1 MDLIKSRASSSP
13 ESSSPPEALDMT
25 NFVDLGAS
33 LVSLAASRPE
43 EPSSPPEALREPPR
57 PHERPDDLELSL
69 VSPESA
75 VSESKAFGPAPP
87 PAACSTP
94 DAGLEASIGGGEVD
108 DESVRSGTPGGH
120 TPYPHKRGVAPRRLF
135 KRARSSEDAAAT
147 ASGSPDSSLLMLP
160 PPPPFNSPEEGCAAT
175 AMPGGEC
182 DYTPRTKARKLRA
195 ALETVAATSASASEE
210 GPEEALRGA
219 DVGSPQHGMEELSVS
234 VPAEGESTANGDG
247 EDDIL

>member
-33 LVSLAASRPE
+33 LVSLAASRSE

-75 VSESKAFGPAPP
+75 VSESKAATFGPSP

-94 DAGLEASIGGGEVD
+94 DAGLEASIGGGEGD
-108 DESVRSGTPGGH
+108 DESVLSGTPGH

-160 PPPPFNSPEEGCAAT
+160 PPPPFNSPEEGCAAA

-182 DYTPRTKARKLRA
+182 YYTPRTKARKLRA

-219 DVGSPQHGMEELSVS
+219 DAS
-234 VPAEGESTANGDG
+234 
-247 EDDIL
+247 